1 MEAGTFVPIFFEKIM
16 DTKILIQSFTEFAKQ
31 KNVDRPTMIRILQDV
46 FRAMIK
52 KKYENDENFDIVI
65 NADKGDLEIM
75 RFREVVDD
83 NSEDIWDFDKIAIS
97 DAKKIEEDF
106 IVGDEVAEEIKIE
119 DFGRRAVI
127 LAKQTLIQRVKD
139 LEKEIIINKYDDLIG
154 EIITGEIYQILS
166 REVLLVD
173 VEGNEISLPRSEQI
187 PKDRYRKGD
196 SLRGIILSVE
206 MFRGNPKITLS
217 RTNPKFLEKLFEKEV
232 PEIFDGLITIKK
244 VVREPGERAKI
255 CVESYDDRIDPVGA
269 CVGMNGSRIHSIVR
283 ELQNENIDVIN
294 FTDNTDL
301 YIIRALS
308 PAKITSLKIEKENKR
323 VSVYL
328 KPDQVSLAI
337 GKGGQN
343 IKLAS
348 RLLDL
353 EIDVFREL
361 DDLQEEDV
369 DLEEF
374 SDEIEGWI
382 IDELK
387 RIGLDTAKVVLNI
400 EKDDLL
406 KRSDLEEET
415 VDNVRATLKKEF
427 E

>member
-1 MEAGTFVPIFFEKIM
+1 
-16 DTKILIQSFTEFAKQ
+16 
-31 KNVDRPTMIRILQDV
+31 MIRILQDV

-139 LEKEIIINKYDDLIG
+139 LEKEIIISKYEDLVG

-232 PEIFDGLITIKK
+232 PEIFDGLITIKN

-301 YIIRALS
+301 YITRALS
-308 PAKITSLKIEKENKR
+308 PAKITSLKIEKEDKR

-361 DDLQEEDV
+361 DGLQEEDV

-387 RIGLDTAKVVLNI
+387 RIGLDTAKAVLNI

>member
-1 MEAGTFVPIFFEKIM
+1 M
-16 DTKILIQSFTEFAKQ
+16 DTRVLIQTFTEFAKQ

-52 KKYENDENFDIVI
+52 KKFEHDDNFDIVI

-75 RFREVVDD
+75 RFREIVDD
-83 NSEDIWDFDKIAIS
+83 NSEDIWDFDKIKLT

-106 IVGDEVAEEIKIE
+106 EVGDEVAEEIKIE

-139 LEKEIIINKYDDLIG
+139 LEKEVIINKYEDLVG
-154 EIITGEIYQILS
+154 EIITGEIYQTLS

-173 VEGNEISLPRSEQI
+173 NEGNEISLPRSEQI
-187 PKDRYRKGD
+187 HKDKYRKGD
-196 SLRGIILSVE
+196 ALRGVVTSVE

-217 RTNPKFLEKLFEKEV
+217 RTSPLFLEKLFENEV
-232 PEIFDGLITIKK
+232 PEISDGLITIKK
-244 VVREPGERAKI
+244 AVREPGEWAKI

-294 FTDNTDL
+294 FTDNQEL
-301 YIIRALS
+301 YISRALS
-308 PAKITSLKIEKENKR
+308 PAKITSMKIDNEEKT

-348 RLLDL
+348 RLLEM

-361 DDLQEEDV
+361 DESQEEDV
-369 DLEEF
+369 DLDEF

-387 RIGLDTAKVVLNI
+387 RIGLDTAKAVLNL
-400 EKDDLL
+400 EKSDLV
-406 KRSDLEEET
+406 KRSDLEENT
-415 VDNVRATLKKEF
+415 VEEVVNTLKKEF